1 MAQLTDKELQ
11 DLFNKILT
19 ELTKEEKEVLDRIQA
34 KVMAA
39 VQKYLQK
46 KEEPPKTPPTT
57 KS

>member
-34 KVMAA
+34 EIMAA
-39 VQKYLQK
+39 VQKHLQK
-46 KEEPPKTPPTT
+46 KEEPPRTPPAP